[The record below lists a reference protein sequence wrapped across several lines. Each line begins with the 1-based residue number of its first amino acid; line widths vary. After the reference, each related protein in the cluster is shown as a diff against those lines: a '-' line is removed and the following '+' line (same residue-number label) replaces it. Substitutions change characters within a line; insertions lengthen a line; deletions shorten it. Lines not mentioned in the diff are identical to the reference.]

1 MSMALISH
9 AVKFV
14 ILLFALP
21 GSMMIGILLVEKK
34 TCIFEINTPT

>member
-14 ILLFALP
+14 ILLFALIDQL
-21 GSMMIGILLVEKK
+21 IGILWHK
-34 TCIFEINTPT
+34 TLNIYIFEINTST